1 MKKIVLTGG
10 GTAGHVTPNI
20 ALINS
25 LKNLGWQ
32 IEYVGSREGIEQKL
46 ITEINISY
54 HAIASGKLRRYI
66 DLQNFTDPF
75 KVIKGIFE
83 AYFLLGKLKPNVIF
97 SKGGFVTV
105 PVIMA
110 GWLHRIPVII
120 HESDLTPGLANK
132 ISIPFAS
139 KICVSFPETL
149 KYLPQAIYTG
159 LPIRPEIL
167 NGNPESGR
175 AFCGFNNDLPVLL
188 VIGGSTGSGKI
199 NAAIRAILEQL
210 TTTYQIVHV
219 CGKGNLDVSFKDYQN
234 YRQFEYLTTELFDV
248 LAMSDLV
255 VSRAGANSVF
265 ELLATKKPNLLIP
278 LSKVASR
285 GDQILN
291 AQSFAQLGYS
301 AVLAEEDLTPEHLA
315 EAIAQLYEHRQI
327 YIDKMDSSAA
337 NDAISKVVQLITQV
351 AS

>member
-25 LKNLGWQ
+25 LKKLGWH

-46 ITEINISY
+46 ITEINIPY
-54 HAIASGKLRRYI
+54 YAIASGKLRRYI

-83 AYFLLGKLKPNVIF
+83 AYFLLGKLKPHIIF

-105 PVIMA
+105 PVIVA

-149 KYLPQAIYTG
+149 KYLPQAIHTG
-159 LPIRPEIL
+159 LPIRQEIL
-167 NGNPESGR
+167 TGNPESGR
-175 AFCGFNNDLPVLL
+175 VFCGFNTDLPVLL

-199 NAAIRAILEQL
+199 NAAIRAILAQL
-210 TTTYQIVHV
+210 TTNYQIVHV
-219 CGKGNLDVSFKDYQN
+219 CGKGNLDLSFKDYQN

-248 LAMSDLV
+248 LAIADLV

-278 LSKVASR
+278 LSKAASR

-301 AVLAEEDLTPEHLA
+301 AVLAEEDLTPEHLDR
-315 EAIAQLYEHRQI
+315 AIAELYKYRQT
-327 YIDKMDSSAA
+327 YIDKMDSSGA